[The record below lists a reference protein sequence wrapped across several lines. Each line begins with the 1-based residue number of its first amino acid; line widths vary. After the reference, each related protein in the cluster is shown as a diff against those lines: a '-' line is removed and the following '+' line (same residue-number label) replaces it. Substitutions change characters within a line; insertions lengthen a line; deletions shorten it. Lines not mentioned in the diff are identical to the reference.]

1 MDQKEYLSMTPEQR
15 SQHDAQNLV
24 LCSHFDDDKCD
35 SLCRHTEKHVCDCA
49 YGYCAWRDIMVTEC
63 K

>member
-15 SQHDAQNLV
+15 SQYHAQQG
-24 LCSHFDDDKCD
+24 
-35 SLCRHTEKHVCDCA
+35 SLCNKFDPNECDPLCPHGEQHICGSS
-49 YGYCAWRDIMVTEC
+49 YGYCAWRDIMFTEC